1 MLWDATMKS
10 TTNADTSA
18 SLPVVMKKRQL
29 QLAFCFTY
37 IKMASHNYQ
46 PLLALHVFLAISNKL
61 SDNLYSLLNV
71 IAQLKS
77 NILRKEV
84 Y

>member
-1 MLWDATMKS
+1 MTINRYWLCM
-10 TTNADTSA
+10 
-18 SLPVVMKKRQL
+18 
-29 QLAFCFTY
+29 
-37 IKMASHNYQ
+37 
-46 PLLALHVFLAISNKL
+46 VFLAISNKL

-77 NILRKEV
+77 IILRKEV

>member
-10 TTNADTSA
+10 TTNAGTSA
-18 SLPVVMKKRQL
+18 SLPVVMKKRQS

-46 PLLALHVFLAISNKL
+46 PLQALHGL
-61 SDNLYSLLNV
+61 SRY
-71 IAQLKS
+71 QQ
-77 NILRKEV
+77 
-84 Y
+84 